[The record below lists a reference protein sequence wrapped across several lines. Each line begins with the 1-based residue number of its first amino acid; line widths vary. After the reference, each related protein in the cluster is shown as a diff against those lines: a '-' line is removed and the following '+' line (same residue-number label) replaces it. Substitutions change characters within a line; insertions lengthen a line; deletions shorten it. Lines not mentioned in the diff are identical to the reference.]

1 MTSCRNCGFALSPA
15 SRYCEECGASRNF
28 IPESERHPVRRRA
41 AAVARRLLIAL
52 AMLYPLALL
61 ALTLLNTV
69 RPRRAGMFAVTEVFA
84 PYLFLGLVAVLPF
97 ALLRGA
103 KVLRVL
109 LLVCAAV
116 FLVRFPP
123 GLAHASPPPN
133 PGAIRLDVMTWNV
146 LVGGWPEEILE
157 VLRQKPASIV
167 ALTEA
172 DWGWLSTDPEVAALY
187 PYRWGDQPGSK
198 VSGQALLTTYP
209 IIEKGVVEHSSP
221 SAAPRVIWA
230 RLDVGLGR
238 NVVVVVAHP
247 PPARSCVKASIVPVR
262 CYDPSVRDEL
272 LAEARAFVQS
282 FLDAGDP
289 LLLLGDFNVTDREP
303 AYDDISRGLTDA
315 FKAVGVGTGTT
326 WRPGQLSRWDWAL
339 LRIDYLFSGPGVV
352 PLSSEVDCT
361 PRGSDHCIVHGT
373 FEVR

>member
-1 MTSCRNCGFALSPA
+1 VLSA
-15 SRYCEECGASRNF
+15 A
-28 IPESERHPVRRRA
+28 RRA
-41 AAVARRLLIAL
+41 LIAL
-52 AMLYPLALL
+52 AMLYPLGLL

-69 RPRRAGMFAVTEVFA
+69 RPKRAGMFALTEVFA
-84 PYLFLGLVAVLPF
+84 PYMFLGLLLVLPF
-97 ALLRGA
+97 ALMRGA
-103 KVLRVL
+103 KALRVL

-116 FLVRFPP
+116 FLLRFPP

-146 LVGGWPEEILE
+146 LVGGWHEEILK

-167 ALTEA
+167 GMTEA
-172 DWGWLSTDPEVAALY
+172 DWGWLSIDPEVAELY

-198 VSGQALLTTYP
+198 VSGQAILTTYP
-209 IIEKGVVEHSSP
+209 IIEKGVVEHSFQSV
-221 SAAPRVIWA
+221 APRVVWA

-247 PPARSCVKASIVPVR
+247 PPAKSCIKKSIVPVR
-262 CYDPSVRDEL
+262 CYDPSLRDAL
-272 LAEARAFVQS
+272 IGEAWHFVQP

-289 LLLLGDFNVTDREP
+289 LILLGDFNVTDREP

-315 FKAVGVGTGTT
+315 FKAVGVGTGAT
-326 WRPGQLSRWDWAL
+326 WRPGQLSHFDWAL

-352 PLSSEVDCT
+352 PLSTQVDCT